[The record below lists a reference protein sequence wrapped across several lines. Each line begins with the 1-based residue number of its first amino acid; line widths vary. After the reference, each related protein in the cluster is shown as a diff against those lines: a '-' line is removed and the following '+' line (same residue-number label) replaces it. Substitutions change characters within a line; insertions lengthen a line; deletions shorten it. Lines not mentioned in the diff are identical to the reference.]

1 MNTLVIEK
9 KDLVHNIQKIKE
21 HISKNEP
28 DDNGKQPQIIAVVK
42 ANAYGLDMEQYT
54 KILIDNGITFFAVST
69 VDEALKF
76 RKLGFTQKLLMLS
89 STAVK
94 EDIKNLIENKVII
107 TIGSKE
113 AANAVEQ
120 IAQEINQKVKAH
132 IKIDTGFGRYGFLYN
147 QKEELIQTLKSLKN
161 IKIEGTY
168 THFSNA
174 FYDEKYTKMQFDR
187 FIDCIEILKLNEIN
201 PRNTTCM

>member
-28 DDNGKQPQIIAVVK
+28 DDNGKQPQIIAVIK

-94 EDIKNLIENKVII
+94 EDIKNLIENKVVI

-113 AANAVEQ
+113 AAKAVEQ
-120 IAQEINQKVKAH
+120 IAQEMNQKVKAH

-161 IKIEGTY
+161 IEIEGTY